1 MQIYNK
7 TVIIAYLNGITYF
20 SGSETIYGTNEHENY
35 ARFSLAD
42 EEKPLDEKQ
51 ELNSII
57 DLRYAMEKFKILD
70 NEATFVFSDK
80 ELMQNVMNVSS
91 PDLKVLDSQI
101 KLVENLE
108 DFNK

>member
-1 MQIYNK
+1 MAVYYIGRSEK
-7 TVIIAYLNGITYF
+7 ALNGITYF

-42 EEKPLDEKQ
+42 EEKPLNEKQ

-80 ELMQNVMNVSS
+80 ELME
-91 PDLKVLDSQI
+91 KVLSHSSQEMQVSADDVSF
-101 KLVENLE
+101 VEDLTTLN
-108 DFNK
+108 